1 MGKNY
6 IKVKKKR
13 KEKRL
18 VNQPKKVNPRQ
29 RGCPPRKDP

>member
-6 IKVKKKR
+6 IKVKKK
-13 KEKRL
+13 K
-18 VNQPKKVNPRQ
+18 NQPKKINPRQ